1 MESLMFLI
9 ILIFFGYFSTA
20 YRNYILSKD
29 KEELKKFKKRAIL
42 LPILTFICLVT
53 ICIIYKNFNILNLL
67 IILSFIN
74 LIIVINFAISYFMP
88 ELFVDKKEW
97 AKFKKSVKLRL
108 ILGLISLLIIGIL
121 SRIHEFK
128 LNSDKRE
135 KFKME
140 YSDVEDLLTPVV
152 RELPTKYS
160 DVEDLIKELEQEK
173 EEPQK

>member
-9 ILIFFGYFSTA
+9 ILIFFGYFSIT

-29 KEELKKFKKRAIL
+29 KEELKKFEKRAIL
-42 LPILTFICLVT
+42 LPTLTFICLVT

-88 ELFVDKKEW
+88 ELFVDKKEL

-108 ILGLISLLIIGIL
+108 ILALISLLIIGIL
-121 SRIHEFK
+121 SRIYEFK
-128 LNSDKRE
+128 LNSNE
-135 KFKME
+135 KENSITE
-140 YSDVEDLLTPVV
+140 YSDVENLLTPVM
-152 RELPTKYS
+152 RELPTEYS
-160 DVEDLIKELEQEK
+160 ETPKELK
-173 EEPQK
+173 